1 MNNIPNLYLTILER
15 FDTESKLLQ
24 PRFKVLVFDNNLT
37 RLLLIRNTLISKR
50 LFFRTGNLLHL
61 TILERFDTELK
72 LLQVLFKVLFNL
84 TGMFL
89 TRNINIAK

>member
-24 PRFKVLVFDNNLT
+24 PRFKVFDNNLT

-50 LFFRTGNLLHL
+50 PFFRTGNLLHL

-84 TGMFL
+84 TGIFL